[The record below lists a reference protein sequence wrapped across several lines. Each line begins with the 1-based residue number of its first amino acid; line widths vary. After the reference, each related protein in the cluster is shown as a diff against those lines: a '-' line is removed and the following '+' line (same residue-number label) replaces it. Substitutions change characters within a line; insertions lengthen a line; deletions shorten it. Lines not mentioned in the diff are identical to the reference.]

1 MANGD
6 IVKFGMLSS
15 RGNTY
20 RQKSTIEIYK
30 NGYNGIDYDNF
41 NFVDALDEDNK
52 WTWIEANIDIG
63 KIYICPSILK
73 VGSYNQLQR
82 VLNKNMNIGGKT
94 YQLIL
99 LTREQIEEQVPISIS
114 RQIDFAYNTGQSV
127 EAYTCTTQHWVI
139 SYGHISEDAVY
150 MCYFDKMLDGWM
162 HYTAANPEPNDTDYF
177 GNYNYQDIGASS
189 TAAGYIPILKL
200 INSTPTISGKD
211 ENLKDKTSNFS
222 ITYSVNDNDVA
233 DELTVTEKLNG
244 RIIRT
249 LKNPVKGSVLSL
261 IISEELFASLI
272 MGTTNTIEI
281 EVTDGSATTY
291 RRYTFVKTNSAP
303 FITYTGQA
311 DLGELTTKPS
321 ITYSVKDNEG
331 DAITVTEK
339 LNGEVIKQFTA
350 TSNKNYTITITDEF
364 WLTCG
369 KNANTIEISASDVNG
384 GTSYKYIT
392 FTRQVNKVQITT
404 KKAIETDA
412 AATKIMVSP
421 DWDKTGCTGKVE
433 VCNNG
438 FDASPTWE
446 DMTTMSVL
454 NRPYTFTNST
464 KTAAKW
470 GIKIRLTLTK
480 NEGYEGEVAI
490 YGFGG
495 AFE

>member
-1 MANGD
+1 MAVGD
-6 IVKFGMLSS
+6 IVTIGALQGTDKYGNSKKLQQVPSQSAPNFQDYALYTFVDNTDSKYGFKWIESKIDGKTVYISQTFVLKDVSYNEVIERANINKTLNINGSLYNLRLLSKDEFQNKLSS
-15 RGNTY
+15 TVLDQLDFSITSSNPLYTLT
-20 RQKSTIEIYK
+20 STILNGTNVINIIYNK
-30 NGYNGIDYDNF
+30 DNYIPYIKS
-41 NFVDALDEDNK
+41 LWDEN
-52 WTWIEANIDIG
+52 
-63 KIYICPSILK
+63 
-73 VGSYNQLQR
+73 
-82 VLNKNMNIGGKT
+82 
-94 YQLIL
+94 
-99 LTREQIEEQVPISIS
+99 
-114 RQIDFAYNTGQSV
+114 DFSLHT
-127 EAYTCTTQHWVI
+127 
-139 SYGHISEDAVY
+139 
-150 MCYFDKMLDGWM
+150 
-162 HYTAANPEPNDTDYF
+162 
-177 GNYNYQDIGASS
+177 SS
-189 TAAGYIPILKL
+189 TANGCILAL
-200 INSTPTISGKD
+200 ELLNNPPTISGED
-211 ENLKDKTSNFS
+211 ENLGNKTSSFS
-222 ITYSVNDNDVA
+222 ITYYISDEDNDQ
-233 DELTVTEKLNG
+233 ELTVKEKLNG
-244 RIIRT
+244 SIIRT
-249 LKNPVKGSVLSL
+249 LKNPTQNSTLTFT
-261 IISEELFASLI
+261 ITDELFVSLS
-272 MGTTNTIEI
+272 MNTTNTIEI